1 MLSALRFQWPKA
13 NHLPVSNYKW
23 LGSEILP
30 SILKKSKLKY
40 LCTSLITSEALQS
53 FDVDKRRWSGK
64 GYWIEMA
71 KYVGGK

>member
-1 MLSALRFQWPKA
+1 MLPALRFQWPKA
-13 NHLPVSNYKW
+13 NHLSVSNYKR
-23 LGSEILP
+23 LGSEILS

-40 LCTSLITSEALQS
+40 LCTSLITSQALQS
-53 FDVDKRRWSGK
+53 FKVDKRRWSGK